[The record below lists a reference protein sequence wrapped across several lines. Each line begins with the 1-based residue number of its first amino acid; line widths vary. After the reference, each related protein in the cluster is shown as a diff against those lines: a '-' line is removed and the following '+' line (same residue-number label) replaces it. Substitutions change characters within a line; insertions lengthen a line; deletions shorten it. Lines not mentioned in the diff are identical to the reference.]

1 MLLRLL
7 SVFAGLLA
15 FASITHAQSNFETR
29 ATYAAILDFETG
41 ELLYSKQGDVAM
53 APSSMSKLMTALMV
67 FEALD
72 RGELTLETTLPV
84 SEDAWRRGGSASGS
98 STMFLDV
105 NSRASV
111 EDLLRGIIV
120 QSGNDACI
128 VVAEALGGTEDN
140 FAQMMTERARELGL
154 ASANFANATGW
165 PHPDHRISALDLAR
179 LSRHIIA
186 EHPEYYALY
195 GEEEFT
201 YNGIRQFNRNPLL
214 GLFEGA
220 DGLKTGRTSDAGYG
234 LAATAER
241 DGVRRIVVFN
251 GMDSERDRA
260 SEAERLMR
268 AALSE
273 FRVERIVE
281 SGAVIAD
288 AEVYLGRSSTVPL
301 RVTQSLELG
310 GHRRD
315 LSSFTAEVVYQSPI
329 QAPIEAGTEV
339 GELMVSLPDGRTQS
353 VPLVAAETVE
363 RQGMFGRAGSALA
376 RLIRGG

>member
-1 MLLRLL
+1 MTARLL
-7 SVFAGLLA
+7 VLIALFAAVLA
-15 FASITHAQSNFETR
+15 PAHARSNFETR
-29 ATYAAILDFETG
+29 ASYAAILDFETG
-41 ELLYSKQGDVAM
+41 ELLYSKNGDEAM

-67 FEALD
+67 FEALE

-140 FAQMMTERARELGL
+140 FAEMMTDRAQELGL
-154 ASANFANATGW
+154 TSANFANATGW
-165 PHPDHRISALDLAR
+165 PDPEHRISAIDLAR

-186 EHPEYYALY
+186 EHPEYFSLY

-220 DGLKTGRTSDAGYG
+220 DGLKTGRTDDAGYG
-234 LAATAER
+234 LAATAQR
-241 DGVRRIVVFN
+241 DGERRIVVFN
-251 GMDSERDRA
+251 GMDSQRDRA

-268 AALSE
+268 AAFSE
-273 FRVERIVE
+273 FRVDTVAEAGQQI
-281 SGAVIAD
+281 GD
-288 AEVYLGRSSTVPL
+288 AEVYLGETSTIPL
-301 RVTQSLELG
+301 QTTEALQVG

-315 LSSFTAEVVYQSPI
+315 LDDFTAEVVYEGPLA
-329 QAPIEAGTEV
+329 APVEAGTVV
-339 GELMVSLPDGRTQS
+339 GRLEITLPDGRVQS
-353 VPLVAAETVE
+353 VPLAAAESVE
-363 RQGMFGRAGSALA
+363 RKGAMGRAGAAFA